1 MSFRRQ
7 RSGLAKLTIEK
18 VFSGFAMSPSQ
29 ISKLSVVVVAVISG
43 VCQATVYHGRVDRVV
58 DGDTLIVT
66 TESDQLRVRIRGI
79 DAPEKDQPYGTEARK
94 ALNAMVIGRSVMLIT
109 DGKDKYGRVLAS
121 VATGETDIGLQLL
134 EKGLAWA
141 YTGILGTEMP
151 AQWKQA
157 YKTAEAEARIAG
169 IGLWTTDGPVPPWSW
184 RKQRKEASAAEDELQ
199 QESLEGITEELSD
212 NTRIL
217 TEKFSDAKE
226 RLISGDEDSSSGKT
240 TDSNK
245 DASWWELF
253 INLGEGASRW
263 LKAFFLSL
271 WS

>member
-1 MSFRRQ
+1 
-7 RSGLAKLTIEK
+7 
-18 VFSGFAMSPSQ
+18 MSPSQ
-29 ISKLSVVVVAVISG
+29 IFKLSFVVAAVISG
-43 VCQATVYHGRVDRVV
+43 VCQAAVYHGRVDRVV

-66 TESDQLRVRIRGI
+66 TDSDQLRVRIRGI
-79 DAPEKDQPYGTEARK
+79 DAPENDQPYGTEARK

-134 EKGLAWA
+134 EKGLAWV
-141 YTGILGTEMP
+141 YTGIQRTEMP
-151 AQWKQA
+151 EEWKQA

-184 RKQRKEASAAEDELQ
+184 RKQRKEASAAQDELQ
-199 QESLEGITEELSD
+199 QESLEGITEELSG

-217 TEKFSDAKE
+217 TEKFTDAKE
-226 RLISGDEDSSSGKT
+226 RLIPGDEDSSSGKT

>member
-1 MSFRRQ
+1 
-7 RSGLAKLTIEK
+7 
-18 VFSGFAMSPSQ
+18 
-29 ISKLSVVVVAVISG
+29 
-43 VCQATVYHGRVDRVV
+43 
-58 DGDTLIVT
+58 
-66 TESDQLRVRIRGI
+66 
-79 DAPEKDQPYGTEARK
+79 
-94 ALNAMVIGRSVMLIT
+94 MVIGRSVMLIT

-121 VATGETDIGLQLL
+121 VASGETDIGLQLL

-169 IGLWTTDGPVPPWSW
+169 IGLWATDGPVPPRSW
-184 RKQRKEASAAEDELQ
+184 RKQRKEASAAQDELQ

-217 TEKFSDAKE
+217 TEKFTDVKE
-226 RLISGDEDSSSGKT
+226 RLIPGDEDSSSGKT

-253 INLGEGASRW
+253 INLSEGASRW